1 MKASRG
7 GCRIGVDVGGTFT
20 DVVLHDPRSGA
31 LHVAKTLTTPGDLA
45 RAVMAGVDAVLAE
58 SGKRPSDVGAL
69 LHATTVATNAIL
81 ERKGARTALL
91 TTEGFRDV
99 LILGRQKRYETYD
112 LYFRKPAPL
121 TRRRHVH
128 EVRERVDADGNVVTP
143 IDLEGL
149 DPVADRLLAEGIES
163 AAIVFLHSYA
173 NPDHERAAAQ
183 RLAERAPDL
192 AISVSCDVS
201 PRIREYERS
210 STTVAN
216 AFVKP
221 IVARYL
227 DRLRETLTR
236 RGFAAPLHVM
246 QSNGGL
252 VTPEVARDFPV
263 RIVESGPAA
272 GVLLARH
279 VGRLESADR
288 VLTFDMG
295 GTTAKLGVV
304 DDGEPAIA
312 STFEIDTIDS
322 RRYSGLPL
330 STPAI
335 ELLEIGAG
343 GGSIASTDGRTIRVG
358 PESAGADPG
367 PICYGG
373 GGDRPTVTDAN
384 LALGYLDPG
393 NFNGGA
399 MTLDPEAAAA
409 GLRRHIADPLGLSL
423 EDAAWGVHAVANA
436 GMERAMRVMSV
447 ERGRD
452 PRRYV
457 LVAFG
462 GAGPVHAARIA
473 RALSIPRVIVPAAAG
488 VGSAVGLLTAD
499 VRIDV
504 TVTRAMTLEA
514 GAGDRIAATYAELE
528 SLVAREA
535 PRLGPAAP
543 RLSRYAR
550 LRQVGQGF
558 EIGVALP
565 GGPIDDEYVDRA
577 IEAFHAAYE
586 RDYGYRDEASGVE
599 AVDWCLAATFPDD
612 ATGPFAAAAVPR
624 REDGR
629 IDGVRR
635 AYLPERAAWADC
647 RVLDRATLACE
658 AAARTG
664 GLPGPAIVEDPESTI
679 LALPGDRLSMS
690 ERGDVIV
697 DINAGEDD

>member
-1 MKASRG
+1 MKESRTG
-7 GCRIGVDVGGTFT
+7 YRIAFDIGGTFT

-45 RAVMAGVDAVLAE
+45 RAVMAGVDVVLAE
-58 SGKRPSDVGAL
+58 SGKQPSDVSAL

-143 IDLEGL
+143 IDLESL

-173 NPDHERAAAQ
+173 NPDHERAAAR

-423 EDAAWGVHAVANA
+423 EDAAWGVHAIANA

-543 RLSRYAR
+543 RLSRYAC
-550 LRQVGQGF
+550 LRQIGQGF
-558 EIGVALP
+558 EIGVNLP
-565 GGPIDDEYVDRA
+565 GGPIDDRYVDRA

-612 ATGPFAAAAVPR
+612 ATGPFEAAAVPR

-635 AYLPERAAWADC
+635 AYLPERAAWTDC
-647 RVLDRATLACE
+647 RVLDRATLARE
-658 AAARTG
+658 AAARAG

>member
-1 MKASRG
+1 MIRLAFD
-7 GCRIGVDVGGTFT
+7 IGGTFT
-20 DVVLHDPRSGA
+20 DIALHDSRSGA
-31 LHVAKTLTTPGDLA
+31 LHVAKTLTTPDDLA
-45 RAVMAGVDAVLAE
+45 RAVMAGMDAVLDE
-58 SGKRPSDVGAL
+58 SGKKPSDAGAL

-99 LILGRQKRYETYD
+99 LILGRQKRHETYD
-112 LYFRKPAPL
+112 LYFRKPEPL
-121 TRRRHVH
+121 TRRRHIY
-128 EVRERVDADGNVVTP
+128 EVPERVDADGNVIAP
-143 IDLEGL
+143 LDMDGL
-149 DPVADRLLAEGIES
+149 DSAIDRLLAEGIES

-173 NPDHERAAAQ
+173 NPEHERIAAR
-183 RLAERAPDL
+183 RLAERAPGL
-192 AISVSCDVS
+192 AVSASCDVS

-210 STTVAN
+210 STTLAN

-252 VTPEVARDFPV
+252 ATPEVARDFPV

-279 VGRLESADR
+279 IGRLQSADH

-304 DDGEPAIA
+304 DDGEPAITSA
-312 STFEIDTIDS
+312 FEVDTIDS

-399 MTLDPEAAAA
+399 MTLDPEAAEA
-409 GLRRHIADPLGLSL
+409 GLRRSIADPLGLSL

-436 GMERAMRVMSV
+436 NMERAMRVMSI
-447 ERGRD
+447 EKGRD

-457 LVAFG
+457 LIAFG

-499 VRIDV
+499 VRIDA
-504 TVTRAMTLEA
+504 TVTRAMALEA
-514 GAGDRIAATYAELE
+514 GADASGRVAAAYAELE
-528 SLVAREA
+528 SLVAKEA
-535 PRLGPAAP
+535 PRLGSTAP
-543 RLSRYAR
+543 RLSRYAY
-550 LRQVGQGF
+550 LRQAGQGF
-558 EIGVALP
+558 EINVDLP
-565 GGPIDDEYVDRA
+565 DGPIDDGYAGRV

-612 ATGPFAAAAVPR
+612 AIGRLGTTAIR
-624 REDGR
+624 RGEGGR
-629 IDGVRR
+629 IDGARR
-635 AYLPERAAWADC
+635 VYLPERAAWAAC
-647 RVLDRATLACE
+647 RILDRATLARE
-658 AAARTG
+658 TQARAD

-690 ERGDVIV
+690 EHGDVII
-697 DINAGEDD
+697 DIDAVEDG